1 MKHLTRLLS
10 LVLMAMLAVSAT
22 ARAAEP
28 EWHSEQPVAAGIGV
42 PVPLGAVGGMAF
54 WAPNKGVLITAGNG
68 GMPAGVYAYD
78 GNSWYLYST
87 VCGGHGGGIAISG
100 PDEFWTISDYGE
112 AQEGTGGNVNKEDA
126 RTLCH
131 FANGEVV
138 ASYAEPAASGGYQ
151 PMDAAACSGP
161 AECWFGGNTLEGA
174 APNLDPFHLHWDG
187 SSITSVPSTKVRE
200 PEVGSFSGG
209 VVGLAYAEGRLFE
222 SDSAAPYLREV
233 LPLTDPRRFLPIEA
247 PAAQGPFF
255 FSTGPQGQQLW
266 AGSEGTGAILHL
278 EAGGF
283 EELPTVAGFEQER
296 LRAIGAEP
304 GTETAWLAGGSG
316 ASFEPA
322 EVRQVRGNGEL
333 GPIVQL
339 PRAGEDLNPKGGAE
353 RIACA
358 APGQCWL
365 ATVQGWLFHLGGPP
379 AEGPNTDPLMHRLIT
394 SRPKDASSRTF
405 VSAGLPPDDSG
416 EVEPSNA
423 APILHEQFPHPR
435 KRPPLVVKIKQ
446 SVIHKTILQLA
457 FTLRGPAH
465 VQLLA
470 KHHKAVVAKTPPLTL
485 GKGRHRLRLHLD
497 PERWPTSLGFRV
509 HAIGKPKKK

>member
-1 MKHLTRLLS
+1 MKHLTRSLS

-247 PAAQGPFF
+247 PAAQGPF
-255 FSTGPQGQQLW
+255 S
-266 AGSEGTGAILHL
+266 
-278 EAGGF
+278 
-283 EELPTVAGFEQER
+283 
-296 LRAIGAEP
+296 
-304 GTETAWLAGGSG
+304 
-316 ASFEPA
+316 
-322 EVRQVRGNGEL
+322 
-333 GPIVQL
+333 
-339 PRAGEDLNPKGGAE
+339 
-353 RIACA
+353 
-358 APGQCWL
+358 
-365 ATVQGWLFHLGGPP
+365 
-379 AEGPNTDPLMHRLIT
+379 
-394 SRPKDASSRTF
+394 SRPDRKASNSGREVKELVRYSTSKRAASKNCRPWQ
-405 VSAGLPPDDSG
+405 VSNKNGCGRSG
-416 EVEPSNA
+416 PSPVPKRLGWPA
-423 APILHEQFPHPR
+423 ARARPLSPR
-435 KRPPLVVKIKQ
+435 K
-446 SVIHKTILQLA
+446 S
-457 FTLRGPAH
+457 
-465 VQLLA
+465 
-470 KHHKAVVAKTPPLTL
+470 
-485 GKGRHRLRLHLD
+485 GR
-497 PERWPTSLGFRV
+497 
-509 HAIGKPKKK
+509 